1 MDNYSH
7 IIGDNI
13 LKEIAN
19 TFKRIKEPNHFIG
32 RYGGEEFIYMIESND
47 YNEVLE
53 IAKHLRTSVK
63 GLGND
68 MNLPLS
74 ISIGLAYKPQTL
86 SKNINLL
93 SIADQLHYEAK
104 SEVKNKIVSKVIGL

>member
-1 MDNYSH
+1 MIDTDDFKMINDNYGH

-19 TFKRIKEPNHFIG
+19 AFKRIKEPNHFIG

-53 IAKHLRTSVK
+53 IA
-63 GLGND
+63 
-68 MNLPLS
+68 
-74 ISIGLAYKPQTL
+74 
-86 SKNINLL
+86 
-93 SIADQLHYEAK
+93 DQLLYEAK